1 MTLGPL
7 FKYLEDLDVL
17 KKIEHFEVC
26 TEMKLPVLQCINQY
40 TQFRTMFL
48 WEKMRIIFSKVSAL
62 DFSIFF

>member
-17 KKIEHFEVC
+17 KKIGHFEVC

-40 TQFRTMFL
+40 TQFRTVSVGEDENNFL
-48 WEKMRIIFSKVSAL
+48 
-62 DFSIFF
+62 